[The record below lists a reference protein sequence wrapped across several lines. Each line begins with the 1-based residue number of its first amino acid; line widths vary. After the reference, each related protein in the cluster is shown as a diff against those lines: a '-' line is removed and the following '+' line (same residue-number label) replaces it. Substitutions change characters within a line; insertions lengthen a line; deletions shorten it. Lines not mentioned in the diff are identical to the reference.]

1 MESLALLVGILF
13 LCALSGGPISYLLT
27 RMSINQSNDRKY
39 KVARALR
46 AGFVLFFA
54 LIGIVAGVGITINAT
69 PFFIKLITATGAII
83 AMNSLKRQ
91 FIDGSN
97 NKEHN

>member
-27 RMSINQSNDRKY
+27 RISINQSNDRKY

-54 LIGIVAGVGITINAT
+54 LIGIVAGVQIAINTT
-69 PFFIKLITATGAII
+69 PIFVRLICLSGVAISI
-83 AMNSLKRQ
+83 LALKRQ
-91 FIDGSN
+91 FIDSR
-97 NKEHN
+97 KK

>member
-13 LCALSGGPISYLLT
+13 LCALCGGPISFLIT
-27 RMSINQSNDRKY
+27 RIKVNQGPKRQY
-39 KVARALR
+39 KVARAFQSL
-46 AGFVLFFA
+46 FVIFFA
-54 LIGIVAGVGITINAT
+54 LIGIVAGVGIAINAT

-91 FIDGSN
+91 FIDSR
-97 NKEHN
+97 KK

>member
-46 AGFVLFFA
+46 AGFVIFFA
-54 LIGIVAGVGITINAT
+54 LIGIVAGVGIAINAT
-69 PFFIKLITATGAII
+69 PIFVRLICLSGVAISI
-83 AMNSLKRQ
+83 LALKRQ
-91 FIDGSN
+91 FIDSR
-97 NKEHN
+97 KK

>member
-54 LIGIVAGVGITINAT
+54 LIGIVAGVQIAINTT
-69 PFFIKLITATGAII
+69 PIFVRLICLSGVAISI
-83 AMNSLKRQ
+83 LALKRQ
-91 FIDGSN
+91 FIDSR
-97 NKEHN
+97 KK